1 MAYSS
6 AAFGAGSGNIFLT
19 NVGCNGGESD
29 LLDCTYSVGS
39 SCSHTEDVG
48 VRCQGI
54 IIIGLY
60 NYSVH
65 NYIGLFIQLTLLVV
79 CVHTVLFN

>member
-19 NVGCNGGESD
+19 NVGCNGAESD

-54 IIIGLY
+54 IIQG
-60 NYSVH
+60 NYSVD
-65 NYIGLFIQLTLLVV
+65 NYTGLFIQLTLLAV